1 MRRRGFTLI
10 ELMLA
15 IVLLTVVLTGVARYT
30 GQYLHAVTTS
40 TTRTAAAQIATEQVE
55 LVKADPSYLT
65 LTAQWDGT
73 QTGFPGYP
81 AMTRLTTVS
90 RITGNT
96 PPRDYT
102 VVTVQVSEPTM
113 GAPVNL
119 TTVVGRP

>member
-15 IVLLTVVLTGVARYT
+15 IVILTVVLTGVARYT
-30 GQYLHAVTTS
+30 GLFLHAVTTT
-40 TTRTAAAQIATEQVE
+40 TTRTAAAQVATEQIE
-55 LVKADPSYLT
+55 LVKSDPSYPT
-65 LTAQWDGT
+65 LSARWDGT

-90 RITGNT
+90 RITGNA

-102 VVTVQVSEPTM
+102 IITVRVTEPTM
-113 GAPVNL
+113 GAPVNV